1 MYGNR
6 KRSRYDMK
14 ILVINCGSSSI
25 KYELFEMGDE
35 SVIAE
40 GLVEK
45 IGTESAII
53 TYQVTEKEEKMTTA
67 EILDHREGLNLV
79 LRLLMDKTD
88 GVIANEKEVVAV
100 GHRVVHGGEFFSKS
114 AVITSEV
121 RQAIRKTVDLA
132 PLHNPPN
139 LLGIAAA
146 EQQLPEAIHVAVFDT
161 AFHQT
166 MPKYA
171 YLYPLPYV
179 LYTRHKIRRYGFH
192 GTSHKY
198 VSEQA
203 ALFVNK
209 PLSELKII
217 SAHIGN
223 GASVTAIE
231 HGISIDTSMGM
242 TPLEGLMMGT
252 RCGDI
257 DPAIVPYVIAKEDL
271 TLSEIQSMM
280 NKHSGLLGVTGLS
293 SDMREVT
300 QAMEEGN
307 GQAKL
312 AIEMYLY
319 KLRKTIGS
327 YIAAMNGV
335 DVLLFTAGVGEN
347 SAFVRGEVCREL
359 SFFGIELDKYKNN
372 THSREPREIST
383 SNSKVRVLVV
393 PTNEELMIARESKH
407 LVDQQ

>member
-1 MYGNR
+1 
-6 KRSRYDMK
+6 MK

-25 KYELFEMGDE
+25 KYELFEMEDE

-53 TYQVTEKEEKMTTA
+53 TYCASGKDEKMRTA

-79 LRLLMDKTD
+79 LRLLMDKAD
-88 GVIANEKEVVAV
+88 GVIASEKEVIAV
-100 GHRVVHGGEFFSKS
+100 GHRVVHGGEFFSES
-114 AVITSEV
+114 VIITSEV

-146 EQQLPEAIHVAVFDT
+146 EQQLPDAIHVAVFDT

-203 ALFVNK
+203 ALFIEK
-209 PLSELKII
+209 PLNELKII

-223 GASVTAIE
+223 GASVTAIDQ
-231 HGISIDTSMGM
+231 GISVDTSMGM

-280 NKHSGLLGVTGLS
+280 NKHSGLLGVTGMS

-307 GQAKL
+307 EQAKL

-327 YIAAMNGV
+327 YIDAMDGI
-335 DVLLFTAGVGEN
+335 DILLFTAGVGEN
-347 SAFVRGEVCREL
+347 SSYVRREVCKKL
-359 SFFGIELDKYKNN
+359 SFFGVELDEEKNN
-372 THSREPREIST
+372 IRSKHIREIST
-383 SNSKVRVLVV
+383 PNSKVKVLVV
-393 PTNEELMIARESKH
+393 PTNEELMIAREAKH

>member
-1 MYGNR
+1 M
-6 KRSRYDMK
+6 
-14 ILVINCGSSSI
+14 
-25 KYELFEMGDE
+25 EDE
-35 SVIAE
+35 SVIAK

-45 IGTESAII
+45 IGTESAIV
-53 TYQVTEKEEKMTTA
+53 TYQVTGKEEKMRTA

-79 LRLLMDKTD
+79 LKMLMDKND
-88 GVIANEKEVVAV
+88 GVIVSKDEVVAV
-100 GHRVVHGGEFFSKS
+100 GHRVVHGGEYFSKS
-114 AVITSEV
+114 AIITSEV

-139 LLGIAAA
+139 LLGIGAA
-146 EQQLPEAIHVAVFDT
+146 EQQLPDATHVAVFDT

-166 MPKYA
+166 MPKHAFLYA
-171 YLYPLPYV
+171 LPYV
-179 LYTRHKIRRYGFH
+179 LYTRHKVRRYGFH
-192 GTSHKY
+192 GTSHQY

-203 ALFVNK
+203 SMFIGK
-209 PLSELKII
+209 PLSDLKII

-231 HGISIDTSMGM
+231 NGISIDTSMGM

-271 TLSEIQSMM
+271 TLIEIQSMM
-280 NKHSGLLGVTGLS
+280 NKHSGLLGVTGTS

-307 GQAKL
+307 EQAKL
-312 AIEMYLY
+312 AIDMYLY

-327 YIAAMNGV
+327 YIAAMNGI
-335 DVLLFTAGVGEN
+335 DILLFTAGVGEN
-347 SAFVRGEVCREL
+347 SSFVRQEVCDHL
-359 SFFGIELDKYKNN
+359 SFFGIEIDREKNN
-372 THSREPREIST
+372 KRSKETREIST
-383 SNSKVRVLVV
+383 PNSKVKVLIV
-393 PTNEELMIARESKH
+393 PTNEELMIARQAKH
-407 LVDQQ
+407 LVDHT

>member
-1 MYGNR
+1 
-6 KRSRYDMK
+6 MK

-25 KYELFEMGDE
+25 KYELFEMEDE

-40 GLVEK
+40 GIVEK

-53 TYQVTEKEEKMTTA
+53 TYQVTGQEELMKTA
-67 EILDHREGLNLV
+67 EVLDHREGLNLV
-79 LRLLMDKTD
+79 LRLLMDKKE
-88 GVIANEKEVVAV
+88 GVIASKREVVAV
-100 GHRVVHGGEFFSKS
+100 GHRVVHGGEFFSES
-114 AVITSEV
+114 VAITSEV

-166 MPKYA
+166 MPKHA

-179 LYTRHKIRRYGFH
+179 LYNRYKIRRYGFH

-203 ALFVNK
+203 ALFVEK

-231 HGISIDTSMGM
+231 HGISVDTSMGM

-280 NKHSGLLGVTGLS
+280 NKHSGLLGVTGMS
-293 SDMREVT
+293 SDMREIT

-307 GQAKL
+307 DQAKL
-312 AIEMYLY
+312 AIDMYLY

-335 DVLLFTAGVGEN
+335 DILLFTAGVGEN
-347 SAFVRGEVCREL
+347 STLVRKEICNNL
-359 SFFGIELDKYKNN
+359 SFFGMELDELKNN
-372 THSREPREIST
+372 VRSKLTREIST
-383 SNSKVRVLVV
+383 TDSKVRVLVV
-393 PTNEELMIARESKH
+393 PTNEELMIAREAKH